1 MPQPIFRKDY
11 EPSSHLIKTT
21 DLDFNLGDEE
31 TIVTSRIVFF
41 KNPLVSKSVDDLFLN
56 GESLEL
62 LSIKLDGLS
71 ASYELKDDGLFLLNP
86 PDNFVLEV
94 KVKIHP
100 ESKTDLNG
108 LYQTSGNFC
117 TQCEAMGFGKLLII
131 LIDPMS

>member
-86 PDNFVLEV
+86 
-94 KVKIHP
+94 
-100 ESKTDLNG
+100 
-108 LYQTSGNFC
+108 
-117 TQCEAMGFGKLLII
+117 LII
-131 LIDPMS
+131 LF